1 MNNRFR
7 VHLNGTSA
15 AELFEQHRAVLEKAQ
30 ELEELL
36 RRAAPNARDY
46 YVLDRGDQVLKDAQ
60 AEFTAINQMV
70 QDIQAWSLEGA
81 LHAQE
86 QEERP

>member
-36 RRAAPNARDY
+36 RRATPNARDY
-46 YVLDRGDQVLKDAQ
+46 YVLENGDRVLKEAQ
-60 AEFTAINQMV
+60 TEFAAISQMV
-70 QDIQAWSLEGA
+70 QDIQAWALEGA
-81 LHAQE
+81 IHAQE
-86 QEERP
+86 QEGK

>member
-7 VHLNGTSA
+7 VHMNGTSA
-15 AELFEQHRAVLEKAQ
+15 AELFEQHRAVLEKTQ
-30 ELEELL
+30 ELEEVL

-46 YVLDRGDQVLKDAQ
+46 YVLDAGGQVLKEAQ
-60 AEFTAINQMV
+60 AEFASIQRMV
-70 QDIQAWSLEGA
+70 QDIQACSLEGA

-86 QEERP
+86 QEG